1 MLNVK
6 YPEKKPSVS
15 LRDGVEK
22 IFCVSRKKWVVLTPE
37 EWVRQNFMLYLSEIL
52 NYPLSLM
59 AVEKQIKN
67 WELTK
72 RFDIVVFK
80 DSVPFILIEC
90 KEMSVTLTKSVLHQ
104 ALNYNIGVQSR
115 FIVVTNGNQ
124 SFAFENSE
132 RDFIEV
138 HELVRFS

>member
-59 AVEKQIKN
+59 AVEKQIKIG
-67 WELTK
+67 ELTK

-90 KEMSVTLTKSVLHQ
+90 KEMSVTLTKSVLQQ

-124 SFAFENSE
+124 SYAFENSE

-138 HELVRFS
+138 NELVRFS

>member
-59 AVEKQIKN
+59 AVEKQIKIG
-67 WELTK
+67 ELTK

-124 SFAFENSE
+124 SYAFENSE
-132 RDFIEV
+132 HDFIEV